1 MNSKNREEAA
11 AAPKKSKAKP
21 RGNPAAP
28 TMNSPAPM
36 ANSTT
41 HTTPSRKMGG
51 AKAKAAPASSSG
63 GPVGN
68 SAIKEELQPE
78 VAPKAEGP
86 QSVQDPKAFPCPHP
100 GCQKS
105 LPTQRGLK
113 LHLHRHNVVKQ
124 EPVEEQEDASEAAPI
139 LVREEPVSDPEQVV
153 EEEPAI
159 PEEREEDIMLGPIES
174 QLFPCHHPGCQKSFN
189 TQQGMKRHLANHRIV
204 KQEPV
209 DLEQILKDQILLPE
223 ALERE
228 GAEDPNLSASSEPG
242 TSQLFPCTF
251 PGCKAG
257 PYSLVY
263 NLRRHLR
270 KSHRMS
276 VEQAQEHVSVAH
288 GASDIVEEDKIEE
301 APEAAP
307 ALVPEPEQV
316 VEEKPEDPNASVSQA
331 VPKPIVEQVPVRNPA
346 PEPEQVTP
354 SAQDQKAF
362 PCHHPGCTR
371 SFDTQQGMKRHLANH
386 RVVKQEPVN
395 EEQNPEDQ
403 NLLPEAL
410 EREGAEDPN
419 LSASSQP
426 GNSQLILCPR
436 PGCDRWF
443 STEKGMK
450 RHVASCKSTVQEEE
464 EPMELEEQIPEEKE
478 AAASEPEQAMEE
490 GEPEAEKK
498 APKSFPCPHPGCPK
512 SFPTQRGLKLH
523 SHRHKFEVE
532 LEPVEEQE
540 EPLEE
545 APVLVPEEPVEEQV
559 PEQDPTPEP
568 VPEQVV
574 EEEAVSQAVPEEV
587 KTVAHPVQDQKAF
600 PCHHP
605 GCQKSFNTQQGMK
618 RHLANHRIVKQEPVD
633 LEQILKDQN
642 LLPEA
647 LEREGAEDP
656 NLSASS
662 EPGTSQMILCPR
674 PGCERSFNNEK
685 GMRRHAATCKAT
697 VQEEAE
703 PMELEEQ
710 IPEEPEAAAPEP
722 QQAMEEGEPETE
734 KKAPNSFPCLHPG
747 CPKSFPT
754 QKRMKI
760 HFRWHKVKVEQEPV
774 EDQEEALEAAP
785 VLVPEKLVE
794 EQAPEPEQVVEEEA
808 EDPNGSSCT
817 VPQAAPEEVKT
828 VAQPVQDQKAFPCHH
843 PGCPRSFD
851 TQQGMKRHL
860 ANHRVV
866 KQELVD
872 EEQIPKGQ
880 YPEPEFLEREGAED
894 PNLSASSLPGTSNK
908 ILCPRPGCDRWFT
921 NERGM
926 KRHAATCKS
935 TVQEEEE
942 PMEIGEQIPEEPE
955 AAAPKPEQAME
966 EGEPEAEKKAPNPF
980 PCLHPGCPKSFP
992 TQKQMKIHFRWHKVK
1007 VEQEPVEE
1015 QEKAPE
1021 AAAVLVPEEP
1031 VEEQVP
1037 VQDAAPE
1044 PLREPEQLTQAVQD
1058 PKAFPCP
1065 HPGCQKSLPTHRG
1078 MRLHFNHHKV
1088 VKQEP
1093 MEEQEEA
1100 SEAAPAPVPVEPVP
1114 EPEQVVEEEPAI
1126 PEEQEDEMLLGQPV
1140 ESQVVPCTHSGCPRS
1155 FDSEFGMKCH
1165 LASHRMSSKRKT
1177 IPGAHMFPCF
1187 VVGCEH
1193 VYQQKV
1199 SLTRHLRTAH
1209 GIVSAVSRVVKQEPV
1224 EEKEEASEAAPAIA
1238 PEEPIEEQVPERDP
1252 IPEPFPEPDQV
1263 VEEKPEDPN
1272 AVSSTVPQSAPED
1285 SEEVKTGPQSVQDQ
1299 KAFPCH
1305 HPGCQSSFDTQKGMK
1320 VHFSHHTVVK
1330 QEPLDEEQ
1338 IPEDEDPLPDVLE
1351 SGAAEDPNLS
1361 ASSQPGNSKLYACMF
1376 HGCSHSYQHKTS
1388 LTRHMKRA
1396 HGVESESVASM
1407 APAQDQSFRS
1417 EGEPQPKIPKLDLDE
1432 VPKVQSDVV
1441 LDAAAELLEFDL
1453 GIDEDEVTL
1462 DGNGMPLLERF
1473 DNFKSGKARKM
1484 MMEEEDEELETNGKD
1499 QVPLV
1504 KTEREEE
1511 VVETDEQPGSSKLKC
1526 PYAGC
1531 LDSFDSQRGYDEH
1544 LLEHRQVAAR
1554 QLSEE
1559 AEPVEI
1565 LQSKSRK
1572 SVSWKDSTVE
1582 SSSIEDSTIS
1592 SSRKDSD
1599 EYPDD
1604 LAPYPAA
1611 SGLFDSEYDDYT
1623 APDPQKLDLKL
1634 MWSEEYEKPDPMI
1647 PMEKKEESGS
1657 HSVQETLQAYKCSM
1671 PGCRNNRFVSE
1682 QNLAKHYLLKH
1693 NIPYELSDD
1702 QPIMCKFPGCIH
1714 RPFKSHHGLTRHVNQ
1729 MHKVVERNNGNE
1741 QRKTV
1746 QTHPQKVVH
1755 IKEQSPPAASTE
1767 PLQPYTV
1774 EFPEEDY
1781 RGGLSSSG
1789 GVTSSRE
1796 ELLEEEDSD
1805 EYDNALDRVQFR
1817 NQIYQQHIQ
1826 QQQQM
1831 MMMRSQDDGEE
1842 QDLSLYGS
1850 GPLEVCLL
1858 SGNSKKKE

>member
-11 AAPKKSKAKP
+11 AAPKKSKP
-21 RGNPAAP
+21 RGHPATP
-28 TMNSPAPM
+28 VNSPAPIV
-36 ANSTT
+36 NSTT

-63 GPVGN
+63 VPVGN
-68 SAIKEELQPE
+68 LAIKEELQLE

-105 LPTQRGLK
+105 LPTQRGMK

-124 EPVEEQEDASEAAPI
+124 EPVEEPEDASEAAPI

-159 PEEREEDIMLGPIES
+159 PEKQEEEIMLGPIES
-174 QLFPCHHPGCQKSFN
+174 QLIPCTHPGCQKSFP
-189 TQQGMKRHLANHRIV
+189 TQKGLNRHFASHRVV

-209 DLEQILKDQILLPE
+209 DEERVPEDQDPLPDV
-223 ALERE
+223 LERE
-228 GAEDPNLSASSEPG
+228 GVEDPNLSASSQPG

-276 VEQAQEHVSVAH
+276 VEQAQEHVSAAH
-288 GASDIVEEDKIEE
+288 GASDVVEEDKIEE
-301 APEAAP
+301 ASEAAP
-307 ALVPEPEQV
+307 ALVPEPEKV

-346 PEPEQVTP
+346 PETEQVTP
-354 SAQDQKAF
+354 SVQDQKAF
-362 PCHHPGCTR
+362 PCHHPGCPR

-395 EEQNPEDQ
+395 EEQIPEDQ

-410 EREGAEDPN
+410 EREGVEDPN

-426 GNSQLILCPR
+426 GNSNVILCPR

-443 STEKGMK
+443 NTEKGMK
-450 RHVASCKSTVQEEE
+450 RHVATCKSTVQEEE
-464 EPMELEEQIPEEKE
+464 EPMELEEQIPEEAK
-478 AAASEPEQAMEE
+478 AAAPEPEQATE
-490 GEPEAEKK
+490 K
-498 APKSFPCPHPGCPK
+498 APKLFPCPHPGCPK

-559 PEQDPTPEP
+559 PK
-568 VPEQVV
+568 PEQVV
-574 EEEAVSQAVPEEV
+574 EEEAEDTNVVSCTVPQAAPEEV
-587 KTVAHPVQDQKAF
+587 KTVAHPIQDQKAF

-605 GCQKSFNTQQGMK
+605 GCQRSFNTQQGMK
-618 RHLANHRIVKQEPVD
+618 RHLANHRVVKQEPVD
-633 LEQILKDQN
+633 LEQILRDQG

-662 EPGTSQMILCPR
+662 QPGTSQLILCPR
-674 PGCERSFNNEK
+674 PGCDRSFNNEK
-685 GMRRHAATCKAT
+685 GMKRHAATCKAT

-703 PMELEEQ
+703 PIELEEQ

-722 QQAMEEGEPETE
+722 QQAIEEGEPKAE
-734 KKAPNSFPCLHPG
+734 KKAQNSFPCLHPG

-774 EDQEEALEAAP
+774 EEQEEA
-785 VLVPEKLVE
+785 
-794 EQAPEPEQVVEEEA
+794 
-808 EDPNGSSCT
+808 
-817 VPQAAPEEVKT
+817 
-828 VAQPVQDQKAFPCHH
+828 
-843 PGCPRSFD
+843 
-851 TQQGMKRHL
+851 
-860 ANHRVV
+860 
-866 KQELVD
+866 
-872 EEQIPKGQ
+872 PK
-880 YPEPEFLEREGAED
+880 
-894 PNLSASSLPGTSNK
+894 
-908 ILCPRPGCDRWFT
+908 
-921 NERGM
+921 
-926 KRHAATCKS
+926 
-935 TVQEEEE
+935 
-942 PMEIGEQIPEEPE
+942 
-955 AAAPKPEQAME
+955 AAAA
-966 EGEPEAEKKAPNPF
+966 
-980 PCLHPGCPKSFP
+980 
-992 TQKQMKIHFRWHKVK
+992 
-1007 VEQEPVEE
+1007 
-1015 QEKAPE
+1015 
-1021 AAAVLVPEEP
+1021 LVPEEP

-1037 VQDAAPE
+1037 IQDAAPE
-1044 PLREPEQLTQAVQD
+1044 PEQLTQSVQD

-1065 HPGCQKSLPTHRG
+1065 HPGCPKSLPTHRG

-1093 MEEQEEA
+1093 VEEQEEA
-1100 SEAAPAPVPVEPVP
+1100 SEAAPAPVSVEPVR

-1126 PEEQEDEMLLGQPV
+1126 PEEQEDEIMLGQPIQ
-1140 ESQVVPCTHSGCPRS
+1140 SQVVPCIHPGCPRS
-1155 FDSEFGMKCH
+1155 FESEFGMKCH
-1165 LASHRMSSKRKT
+1165 LASHKMLSKRKS
-1177 IPGAHMFPCF
+1177 IPGAHTFPCF
-1187 VVGCEH
+1187 VVGCEQF
-1193 VYQQKV
+1193 YQLQA
-1199 SLTRHLRTAH
+1199 SLKRHLRTAH
-1209 GIVSAVSRVVKQEPV
+1209 GIVTAVSRVLKQEPV
-1224 EEKEEASEAAPAIA
+1224 EEREEASEAAPVLVT
-1238 PEEPIEEQVPERDP
+1238 EEPVEEQVPERDP
-1252 IPEPFPEPDQV
+1252 IPEPVPEPDQV

-1272 AVSSTVPQSAPED
+1272 AVSCTVPQSAPED
-1285 SEEVKTGPQSVQDQ
+1285 SEEVKTVTHPVQDQ
-1299 KAFPCH
+1299 KAFPCP

-1330 QEPLDEEQ
+1330 QEPVDEEQ

-1351 SGAAEDPNLS
+1351 REEAEDPNLS
-1361 ASSQPGNSKLYACMF
+1361 ASSSKLFACMF

-1388 LTRHMKRA
+1388 LTRHMKKD
-1396 HGVESESVASM
+1396 HGVKSESVASM
-1407 APAQDQSFRS
+1407 ARVQDQSSNQS

-1484 MMEEEDEELETNGKD
+1484 FVCTYDRCKHAPFKSCIRLRKHIMNAHHKNGELEMMEDEEELETNGKD

-1504 KTEREEE
+1504 KIEREEE

-1531 LDSFDSQRGYDEH
+1531 PDSFDSQRGYGEH

-1582 SSSIEDSTIS
+1582 SSSMEDSTIS

-1604 LAPYPAA
+1604 LAPYPVS

-1729 MHKVVERNNGNE
+1729 MHKAVERNNGDE

-1796 ELLEEEDSD
+1796 ALLEEEDSD

-1826 QQQQM
+1826 QQQM

-1850 GPLEVCLL
+1850 GPLETWCHFRMTKR
-1858 SGNSKKKE
+1858 NQN